1 MPQLTVNE
9 SAGDFTHIAKLNYL
23 DLQAIGTGNS
33 KTILVLPAGSA
44 VDLVGIINT
53 VDIVGSTTLSVEVG
67 YAGTTTAFIA
77 AFDVDGATVNLP
89 TFNTGSDFVQTA
101 GNSTIKGGS
110 LPVKAVSAD
119 TAVVIK
125 VTDGTNL
132 ANITAGEII
141 VGFRVINL
149 GRFR

>member
-9 SAGDFTHIAKLNYL
+9 SAGDFTHIVKLDYL

-33 KTILVLPAGSA
+33 KTILTLPAGSA

-53 VDIVGSTTLSVEVG
+53 VDIVGSSSLSVEVG

-77 AFDVDGATVNLP
+77 AFDVDAATVNLP
-89 TFNTGSDFVQTA
+89 TFNTGSDFVQAA
-101 GNSTIKGGS
+101 GTTTIEGGS

-125 VTDGTNL
+125 VTDAAL
-132 ANITAGEII
+132 ASITAGEII

>member
-9 SAGDFTHIAKLNYL
+9 SAGDFTHIVKLDYL

-33 KTILVLPAGSA
+33 KNILTLPAGSA
-44 VDLVGIINT
+44 VDLVGIINS
-53 VDIVGSTTLSVEVG
+53 VDIVGSSSLSVEVG
-67 YAGTTTAFIA
+67 YVGTTAAFIA
-77 AFDVDGATVNLP
+77 AFDVDNATVNLP

-101 GNSTIKGGS
+101 GNTTIKGGS

-125 VTDGTNL
+125 VTDAAL
-132 ANITAGEII
+132 ASITAGEII

>member
-9 SAGDFTHIAKLNYL
+9 SAGDFTHIVKLDYL

-33 KTILVLPAGSA
+33 KNILTLPAGSA
-44 VDLVGIINT
+44 VDLVGIINS
-53 VDIVGSTTLSVEVG
+53 VDIVGSSSLSVEVG
-67 YAGTTTAFIA
+67 YVGTTTAFIA
-77 AFDVDGATVNLP
+77 AFDVDNATVNLP
-89 TFNTGSDFVQTA
+89 YFNTGSDFVQTA
-101 GNSTIKGGS
+101 GNTTIKGGS

-125 VTDGTNL
+125 VTDAAL
-132 ANITAGEII
+132 ASITAGEII